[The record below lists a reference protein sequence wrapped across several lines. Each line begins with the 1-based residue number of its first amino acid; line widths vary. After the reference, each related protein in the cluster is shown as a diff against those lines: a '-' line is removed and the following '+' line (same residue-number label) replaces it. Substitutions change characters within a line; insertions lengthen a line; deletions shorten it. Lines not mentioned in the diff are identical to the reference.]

1 VTAGVSD
8 TGIGSRIQRLDHV
21 AIAVDD
27 MPAAGTLFIDLLG
40 GRFLNG
46 GDNLE
51 SGARIVHLEVGGA
64 TVELMQ
70 PLREDSVL
78 ARHIGR
84 RGTGFHHLTFVV
96 DDLPQTITA
105 LDGLGV
111 RVVGTQLEP
120 SHLRETFLSRRDTFG
135 ALLQLVDT
143 DLDWHTPAGEYDFDD
158 VLAARVEWVEA
169 VACLR

>member
-1 VTAGVSD
+1 MTAGVSKC
-8 TGIGSRIQRLDHV
+8 GIGSRIQRLDHV
-21 AIAVDD
+21 AISVDD
-27 MPAAGTLFIDLLG
+27 MSAARALFVDLLG

-46 GDNLE
+46 GDNLA
-51 SGARIVHLEVGGA
+51 SGVRIVHLEVGGA
-64 TVELMQ
+64 TVEIMQ
-70 PLREDSVL
+70 PLRRDSVL
-78 ARHIGR
+78 ARHIGK

-96 DDLPQTITA
+96 DDLPQTITD

-111 RVVGTQLEP
+111 QAVGTQLEP
-120 SHLRETFLSRRDTFG
+120 RHWRETFLRPRDTFG

-143 DLDWHTPAGEYDFDD
+143 DLDWHTPTSEYDFDD